1 MNQFEITTETW
12 RDADG
17 SMSRT
22 QTVVAG
28 SMAKALA
35 VYRLLAEIDAKN
47 LVGEA
52 MERIAGE

>member
-1 MNQFEITTETW
+1 MNQVEITTEKW

-17 SMSRT
+17 STSRT